1 MQLQSV
7 NQKQWDDPYS
17 QSQKMR
23 SIFRKGRKERE
34 AAEVRSNQLKDKYS
48 LFIELEPESKED
60 EIEAK
65 KKQFKSNLLYS
76 QNIFGFNL
84 LFLGN
89 DQLIEKLE
97 KTKEESLTSN
107 LFKNSSTNKL
117 ISTSNN
123 INSLKTQFNQ
133 INDPFVN
140 DTQTK
145 LNSNG
150 PLIKIKKIAKV
161 NNSKKEET
169 QPLSSLLAYASD
181 SESDN

>member
-1 MQLQSV
+1 
-7 NQKQWDDPYS
+7 
-17 QSQKMR
+17 MR

-65 KKQFKSNLLYS
+65 KKQFKSN
-76 QNIFGFNL
+76 N
-84 LFLGN
+84 
-89 DQLIEKLE
+89 QLIEKLE

-107 LFKNSSTNKL
+107 LFKNTTANKL
-117 ISTSNN
+117 TSTSNSFN
-123 INSLKTQFNQ
+123 NLKSQFNQ

-140 DTQTK
+140 NTQTK
-145 LNSNG
+145 PNSNG
-150 PLIKIKKIAKV
+150 PLIKIKKIGKV
-161 NNSKKEET
+161 SNSKKEET

-181 SESDN
+181 SESDS